1 MKTRDLPGKQIMI
14 IAGETSGDHHGA
26 RLVAEMAKKDANL
39 HFCGIG
45 GPQMQAA
52 GVEILVDA
60 GQLSVVGITE
70 VFSALPVVLREAGR
84 VKREMLRRRPDLL
97 ILIDFPDFN
106 LHMAGF
112 AKKHGL
118 KVFYYISPQIWA
130 WRRSRVKKIKRRVDH
145 MAVILP
151 FEADFYRAW
160 QVPVTFVGHPL
171 LDHYADSHWP
181 EPANNSGQESAAEA
195 ATVVGLLAGSRKSEI
210 RRNLPVMLAAAGRL
224 AADLPG
230 VEFIVSVAPGID
242 PLWLEDWIKP
252 WRDQIDM
259 KVQSGGI
266 AGILEQ
272 CTLVVAASGTVTLEA
287 AIFGVPMVIMYRISN
302 LSYMLGKM
310 LVKVDHIGLAN
321 IIAGQRV
328 VPELIQQDANPGTI
342 ARTVRDLLSD
352 RAALLAL
359 RRRLKTVRT
368 MLGEPGAS
376 EKAADI
382 ALSLIYRNTEA
393 TPAGR
398 V

>member
-1 MKTRDLPGKQIMI
+1 MI

-26 RLVAEMAKKDANL
+26 RLVAEMAKKDTDL
-39 HFCGIG
+39 RFCGVG
-45 GPQMQAA
+45 GPQMKAA

-112 AKKHGL
+112 AKKHGIR
-118 KVFYYISPQIWA
+118 VFYYISPQIWA

-171 LDHYADSHWP
+171 LDHYTEAHWQ
-181 EPANNSGQESAAEA
+181 EPADNSIQDSASETA
-195 ATVVGLLAGSRKSEI
+195 AVVGLLAGSRKSEI

-224 AADLPG
+224 AEDLPG

-242 PLWLEDWIKP
+242 PLWLEEWIQP
-252 WRDQIDM
+252 WRDRIDM
-259 KVQSGGI
+259 KLQSGEI
-266 AGILEQ
+266 VGILEQ

-287 AIFGVPMVIMYRISN
+287 AIFGVPMVIMYRISS

-352 RAALLAL
+352 RAALSDL
-359 RRRLKTVRT
+359 RRRLKTVRA

-376 EKAADI
+376 EKAANI

-393 TPAGR
+393 TPAGK

>member
-1 MKTRDLPGKQIMI
+1 MKTRDVPGKQVMI

-26 RLVAEMAKKDANL
+26 RLVAEMAKKEPDL

-112 AKKHGL
+112 AKKHGIT
-118 KVFYYISPQIWA
+118 VFYYISPQIWA

-171 LDHYADSHWP
+171 LDHYTEAHWQ
-181 EPANNSGQESAAEA
+181 EPANNSPQESASETA
-195 ATVVGLLAGSRKSEI
+195 AVVGLLAGSRKSEI

-224 AADLPG
+224 AEDLPG

-242 PLWLEDWIKP
+242 PLWLEEWIQP
-252 WRDQIDM
+252 WRDRIDM
-259 KVQSGGI
+259 KLQSGEI
-266 AGILEQ
+266 AGILKQ

-287 AIFGVPMVIMYRISN
+287 AIFGVPMVIMYRISS

-328 VPELIQQDANPGTI
+328 VPELIQQDANSGTI
-342 ARTVRDLLSD
+342 ACTVRDLLSD
-352 RAALLAL
+352 RAALSDL
-359 RRRLKTVRT
+359 RRRLKTVRA

-376 EKAADI
+376 EKAANI
-382 ALSLIYRNTEA
+382 AFSLIYRNTEA